1 MPGEDY
7 QSWSTTAANNGAIDS
22 AINWAEGQ
30 PRASVNNSSRSQMA
44 AHAKNRNLLNGSIV
58 TGGTTNAQTFT
69 SGVGYTT
76 VPTGLQVRL
85 KIGPNLS
92 SVAGTATTL
101 NMDGIGAV
109 NIKTQKG
116 DNVTSGLL
124 AGTYVNFL
132 YDGTNWIWLDSG
144 VGNTTTIITNVI
156 VSSTT
161 TGPIALVDFTD
172 LDSNKFARYSVV
184 VTNFMPEIDG
194 AILMMSVSTDNGVT
208 FPIDINDYT
217 IVETY
222 MSGGRIA
229 GGLNFVTAVEYS
241 REYQGLCWGVGST
254 TPQYPASILID
265 LFNFRA
271 GVSPTYYWN
280 SGSYE
285 PVFEGAQLDNGWGNV
300 ITRTGCNAIR
310 LWPNAGN
317 IVSGTF
323 TLYGSN

>member
-7 QSWSTTAANNGAIDS
+7 QSWSITAANNGTVDS

-58 TGGTTNAQTFT
+58 TGGTTNAQTFS
-69 SGVGYTT
+69 SGVGYT
-76 VPTGLQVRL
+76 VIPTGLQVKL

-92 SVAGTATTL
+92 SVAGTPLTL
-101 NMDGIGAV
+101 NMDAIGAV
-109 NIKTQKG
+109 AVKTQKG
-116 DNVTSGLL
+116 DTVTSGLL
-124 AGTYVNFL
+124 AGTYVNLL
-132 YDGTNWIWLDSG
+132 YDGTNWVWLDSG
-144 VGNTTTIITNVI
+144 VGNTTIIITNVI
-156 VSSTT
+156 VSNTT

-184 VTNFMPEIDG
+184 ITNFMPEIDG
-194 AILMMSVSTDNGVT
+194 ATLNLSVSTDNGVT
-208 FPIDINDYT
+208 FPIDVRDYT
-217 IVETY
+217 VVETY
-222 MSGGRIA
+222 MSAFRIDA
-229 GGLNFVTAVEYS
+229 GGNFVTAVEYG
-241 REYQGLCWGVGST
+241 REYQGLCWGIGSA
-254 TPQYPASILID
+254 TPQFPCTIMLD
-265 LFNFRA
+265 LFNFKA

-280 SGSYE
+280 SGNYE
-285 PVFEGAQLDNGWGNV
+285 PILEGAQLDNGWGSV

-310 LWPNAGN
+310 LWPSSGN